1 MTSNLLYFKGV
12 ITNINKKEDL
22 SELIYPINAPI
33 SVTFRLNK
41 QAKSKTMSSANTD
54 ELNLLIKSCMSDN
67 RQAQENLYKKF
78 FSLLMSVCLRYK
90 KNEQDASASLNIGFY
105 KILVNLDKYDY
116 SIPFE
121 YWIRRIMINQCID
134 EYRRDQRHKAIVFKE
149 EITDFEMN
157 NGQVTLNEVN
167 EHFTNEH
174 LQSMLVKLPE
184 QSKRVFNLFAIDG
197 FSHKEIS
204 EMMSI
209 PEGTSKWYLS
219 EARKKLKEMVLAEF
233 PHLNIG

>member
-1 MTSNLLYFKGV
+1 M
-12 ITNINKKEDL
+12 
-22 SELIYPINAPI
+22 SELIYTINAPI
-33 SVTFRLNK
+33 SVTFRLNR
-41 QAKSKTMSSANTD
+41 QAKSEIMSGSDTD
-54 ELNLLIKSCMSDN
+54 NLDILLKKCLADN
-67 RQAQENLYKKF
+67 RRAQETLYRKY
-78 FSLLMSVCLRYK
+78 FSLLMSICLRYK

-116 SIPFE
+116 SVPFE

-134 EYRRDQRHKAIVFKE
+134 EYRRDQRHKSVVYKE

-157 NGQVTLNEVN
+157 NGQVSFNEVN
-167 EHFTNEH
+167 EYFTSDH
-174 LQSMLVKLPE
+174 LQNMLVKLPE
-184 QSKRVFNLFAIDG
+184 QAKKVFNLFAIDG

-204 EMMSI
+204 EMMNI